1 MRYLSDRGLYYL
13 IIFIIFCFYS
23 LHAEENKFFPK
34 YIYDID
40 DNKVVISDLSKNK
53 TVCVITIKSV
63 SCPVCTEQLIRI
75 RERIKEFNRCNLT
88 FLVLAP
94 GGKDGIKELRK
105 RTGFPFPFIQDK
117 NLKIAKRFDL
127 AMPPFEIIP
136 AVILLEKDG
145 SAHWVKPGRGPDY
158 YSDQALIDYLDCV
171 NWI

>member
-1 MRYLSDRGLYYL
+1 MRYLSYRVHYYL

-40 DNKVVISDLSKNK
+40 DNKVVISELSKIK
-53 TVCVITIKSV
+53 TVCLVTIKSV

-88 FLVLAP
+88 LLVLAP

-145 SAHWVKPGRGPDY
+145 SARWVKPGRGPDY